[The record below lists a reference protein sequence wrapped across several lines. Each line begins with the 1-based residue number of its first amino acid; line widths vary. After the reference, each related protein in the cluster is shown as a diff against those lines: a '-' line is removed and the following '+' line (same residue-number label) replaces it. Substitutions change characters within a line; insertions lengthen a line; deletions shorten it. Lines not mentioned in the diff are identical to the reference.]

1 MEVEIVETRPNPL
14 LKRTEYRFSVSHAE
28 AATPQRDA
36 LRSEVAKLVKVPK
49 ERVVIERVRAR
60 FGIAR
65 SEGVAAAYETTEAL
79 KAVVRSHILVRNG
92 LKEKPVKG
100 PAAPAA
106 EAPAAAAAPAA
117 APPAESKA

>member
-1 MEVEIVETRPNPL
+1 LEVEIVETRPNPL
-14 LKRTEYRFSVSHAE
+14 MKRTEYRFSVSHAA

-49 ERVVIERVRAR
+49 ERVVIERVHAR

-79 KAVVRSHILVRNG
+79 KAVVREHILIRNG
-92 LKEKPVKG
+92 LKEKAVKG
-100 PAAPAA
+100 PAVPAP
-106 EAPAAAAAPAA
+106 EPTPATPPAA
-117 APPAESKA
+117 APPAETKA

>member
-36 LRSEVAKLVKVPK
+36 LRTEVAKLVKVPK
-49 ERVVIERVRAR
+49 DRVVIERVHAR

-65 SEGVAAAYETTEAL
+65 SEGVAAAYETADAL

-106 EAPAAAAAPAA
+106 EAPAAPPPPPS
-117 APPAESKA
+117 PPAETKA